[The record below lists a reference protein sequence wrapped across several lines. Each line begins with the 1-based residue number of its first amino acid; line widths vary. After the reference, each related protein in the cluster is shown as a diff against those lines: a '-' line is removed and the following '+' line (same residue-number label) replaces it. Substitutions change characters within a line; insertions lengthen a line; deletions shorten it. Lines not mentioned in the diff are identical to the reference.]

1 MATVPGKNPG
11 ILLELFAVV
20 QASER
25 NEGREGKEMERE
37 KGRERERERERERWS
52 RAPTTRLRCRLNLTW

>member
-25 NEGREGKEMERE
+25 KGVVDIVGEGEREGVRE
-37 KGRERERERERERWS
+37 GWGVG
-52 RAPTTRLRCRLNLTW
+52 CRGAKHQ

>member
-37 KGRERERERERERWS
+37 KGQERERERWS
-52 RAPTTRLRCRLNLTW
+52 IAPTTRLRCRLNLTW

>member
-1 MATVPGKNPG
+1 M
-11 ILLELFAVV
+11 ELFAVV

-37 KGRERERERERERWS
+37 KGQERERERWS